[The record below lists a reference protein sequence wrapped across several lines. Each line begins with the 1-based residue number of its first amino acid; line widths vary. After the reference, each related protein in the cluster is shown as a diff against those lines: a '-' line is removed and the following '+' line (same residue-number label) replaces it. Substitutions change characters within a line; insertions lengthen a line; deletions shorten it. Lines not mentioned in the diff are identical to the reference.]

1 LIRENQRYFNLML
14 IIIDLTVITL
24 ALILAWFIRFETTFF
39 GNYGYSGWGF
49 IIYMMPLIVILPIY
63 LFLYY
68 IFGLYHAQR
77 TRSIKS
83 EVLNLIKANF
93 VGLLLLLSLLFLFEL
108 TDYSRYVLATF
119 ITLSL
124 ILSITERLTIRESL
138 RFMRRKGYNIKHI
151 IVIGAGPLGKKFAQ
165 RIKQNPY
172 VGYNIIGFLDDNF
185 EKKHKIVDSQVIGKI
200 KDLEDL
206 ILTNTIDDV
215 FITLSNQENILNI
228 VDICEKHGV
237 KSKIIPEFAINYDNL
252 INKIA
257 FIYPSQPY
265 LDMVDD
271 IPIVDVRYVPL
282 DNVFKKSTKRIFDVI
297 LVTLAL
303 ILLSPLMIF
312 IAIMVK
318 ISSPGPIIFKQ
329 ERVGYNRQ
337 NFIMYK
343 FRSMKY
349 QGDDEEETHWT
360 NKNDPRRTKFGSF
373 IRKTSIDEFPQFFN
387 ILKGDMSL
395 IGPRPERPIF
405 VEKFR
410 EEIPQYMIKHYIR
423 PGMSGWAQVNGWR
436 GNTSIKKRIEY
447 DIYYVENW
455 TITLDLKIFI
465 LTIIKGL
472 THKNAY

>member
-1 LIRENQRYFNLML
+1 ML
-14 IIIDLTVITL
+14 IIIDLTIITI
-24 ALILAWFIRFETTFF
+24 ALIFAWFIRFETTFF
-39 GNYGYSGWGF
+39 GNLGQSGWGF
-49 IIYMMPLIVILPIY
+49 IIYMMPLIIILPIY

-68 IFGLYHAQR
+68 TFGLYHAQR
-77 TRSIKS
+77 TRSSKS
-83 EVLNLIKANF
+83 EVINLIKANF
-93 VGLLLLLSLLFLFEL
+93 VGLLVLLSLLFIFEL

-124 ILSITERLTIRESL
+124 ILSITERLTIRKSL
-138 RFMRRKGYNIKHI
+138 RLMRSKGYNIKHI
-151 IVIGAGPLGKKFAQ
+151 LVIGAGPLGKKFAQ
-165 RIKQNPY
+165 RIKENPY
-172 VGYNIIGFLDDNF
+172 LGYNIIGFLDDHI
-185 EKKHKIVDSQVIGKI
+185 EKKHKIMDSQVIGKI

-215 FITLSNQENILNI
+215 FITLSSQGNIL
-228 VDICEKHGV
+228 DIIDTCEKHGV
-237 KSKIIPEFAINYDNL
+237 KAKIIPDFAINYNNL
-252 INKIA
+252 INKIDN
-257 FIYPSQPY
+257 IYPSQPY
-265 LDMVDD
+265 LDKVDD

-282 DNVFKKSTKRIFDVI
+282 DNVFKKSIKRMFDII
-297 LVTLAL
+297 LATLAIIL
-303 ILLSPLMIF
+303 ISPLMI
-312 IAIMVK
+312 ITAIIVK

-343 FRSMKY
+343 FRSMKH
-349 QGDDEEETHWT
+349 QEDEGEEEIQWT
-360 NKNDPRRTKFGSF
+360 NKNDPRRTKVGSF

-405 VEKFR
+405 VDKFR
-410 EEIPQYMIKHYIR
+410 EEIPQYMIKHYVR

-455 TITLDLKIFI
+455 TLYLDIKIFFMTFI
-465 LTIIKGL
+465 NGFTN
-472 THKNAY
+472 KNAY